1 MIPAG
6 SVIKI
11 ADVHLLV
18 VPDPERSMSENQNV
32 VGGYELKNC
41 VASGASTQIW
51 EVVQQG
57 TTTPLAMKLLLPDAF
72 KDPEAKAVLKHEFKV
87 GSTFE
92 HPNLVRLHKL
102 EVNRDHGFYIMDY
115 FRAPS
120 LKAQISANLAET
132 QSRFKK
138 IAEAVCQALVH
149 MNEKGWLHRDIK
161 PDNILVNKTGEVR
174 VIDFSLSTKLATGL
188 MKLLSGKQKAIMGTR
203 TYIAPEIIL
212 KNPPTAQSDIY
223 SLGVAFYEVI
233 TGNPPFAGMSPS
245 DLLKKHI
252 SESPAPPSLANPNVT
267 PELDAVILR
276 MLSKKPK
283 DRYAE
288 MREVMSALRNVKCF
302 KEDPFELYERKV
314 KEAKANESLSV
325 DKRLDSRADA
335 DRVSRGIAAP
345 AKPTKG
351 KRMTAPIGEMEAV
364 KKIGAGKNVAP
375 AAQPQPAA
383 IPMMTGMVP
392 QMPYGMPP
400 QGMPGMMYP
409 GMMQPMMPQV
419 PMMQQPFPPALAVPQ
434 PISPQGMTQSHPN
447 SVVANASS
455 QPVPAEI
462 PTGQLA
468 ATPPKENGVKNVQLP
483 LDRRSAKSSPPEVA
497 EDLDFM
503 TDLPDIS

>member
-1 MIPAG
+1 M
-6 SVIKI
+6 
-11 ADVHLLV
+11 
-18 VPDPERSMSENQNV
+18 
-32 VGGYELKNC
+32 
-41 VASGASTQIW
+41 
-51 EVVQQG
+51 
-57 TTTPLAMKLLLPDAF
+57 
-72 KDPEAKAVLKHEFKV
+72 
-87 GSTFE
+87 
-92 HPNLVRLHKL
+92 
-102 EVNRDHGFYIMDY
+102 
-115 FRAPS
+115 S
-120 LKAQISANLAET
+120 LKTPQKLQI
-132 QSRFKK
+132 
-138 IAEAVCQALVH
+138 QA
-149 MNEKGWLHRDIK
+149 K
-161 PDNILVNKTGEVR
+161 
-174 VIDFSLSTKLATGL
+174 DFVS
-188 MKLLSGKQKAIMGTR
+188 
-203 TYIAPEIIL
+203 
-212 KNPPTAQSDIY
+212 
-223 SLGVAFYEVI
+223 
-233 TGNPPFAGMSPS
+233 
-245 DLLKKHI
+245 
-252 SESPAPPSLANPNVT
+252 
-267 PELDAVILR
+267 
-276 MLSKKPK
+276 K

-383 IPMMTGMVP
+383 MPMMPAMMPGMVP

-409 GMMQPMMPQV
+409 GMMQPMIPQV
-419 PMMQQPFPPALAVPQ
+419 PMMQQPMMQQPMMQQPFPPGMAAPQ
-434 PISPQGMTQSHPN
+434 PINPQGMPQ
-447 SVVANASS
+447 S
-455 QPVPAEI
+455 QPNYAGSQPAPAAV

-483 LDRRSAKSSPPEVA
+483 LDRRSAKSSPPEVV